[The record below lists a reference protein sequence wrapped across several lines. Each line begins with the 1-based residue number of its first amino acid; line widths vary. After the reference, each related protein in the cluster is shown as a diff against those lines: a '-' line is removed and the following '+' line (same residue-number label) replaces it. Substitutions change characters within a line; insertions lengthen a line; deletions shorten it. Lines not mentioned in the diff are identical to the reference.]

1 MVYTFRNAILLA
13 IIVST
18 FSLSGCGI
26 RNDPVYPGHTIVK
39 K

>member
-1 MVYTFRNAILLA
+1 MVKFLTHAILLA

-18 FSLSGCGI
+18 LGSCGI

>member
-1 MVYTFRNAILLA
+1 MVKFLLNAILLA

-18 FSLSGCGI
+18 FSGCGI
-26 RNDPVYPGHTIVK
+26 RNDPVYPGHMIVK